1 LAPRYAISGL
11 IAVKCSASAPGTFIW
26 QRGRQ
31 KCLLWVKSWRNGS
44 VRVGP
49 LWSRTYC
56 KRTATL
62 CPPPSRQKGGDTIDR
77 GGNPRCSVGAL
88 FQLHA
93 IAHAQKPGANKNY
106 ERGGIMKA
114 KSLRLTALLVASGL
128 TFLSSPA
135 GAECWMTC
143 PPGSTATPSPTGVQ
157 GATATAEPTLSPE
170 EPTQDKKPEAMAK
183 AAPTPVPA
191 KPKAVP
197 ATAGATTEPAALPEE
212 RTRAKRS
219 EATAKASPTPVPEK
233 PKAVPTPAAAGPATE
248 PPPVQSTTTAP
259 APVATQDAVAPSTP
273 APPHQG
279 NAAFQPAPASST
291 PAPVPIPGLVPGT
304 DTMHVIPE

>member
-1 LAPRYAISGL
+1 MATWAT
-11 IAVKCSASAPGTFIW
+11 KMSALG
-26 QRGRQ
+26 Q
-31 KCLLWVKSWRNGS
+31 KLTQWLSSRWSSLVPHVLL
-44 VRVGP
+44 
-49 LWSRTYC
+49 

-62 CPPPSRQKGGDTIDR
+62 CPPPSRQKGGDTIR
-77 GGNPRCSVGAL
+77 LWREPQVLPVGAL
-88 FQLHA
+88 FPLHA
-93 IAHAQKPGANKNY
+93 IAHAQKLGANKNH
-106 ERGGIMKA
+106 EGGGIMKA
-114 KSLRLTALLVASGL
+114 KSLLLTALLVASGL

-170 EPTQDKKPEAMAK
+170 EPTQGKKPEAMAK

-212 RTRAKRS
+212 RTPAKRS

-259 APVATQDAVAPSTP
+259 APAATQDAVAPSTP
-273 APPHQG
+273 APPPQG
-279 NAAFQPAPASST
+279 NAAFQPGPAPST
-291 PAPVPIPGLVPGT
+291 VPAPVPIPGLVPGT